1 MRAHFMILAM
11 LAMVG
16 QAAGGTIQL
25 FAAGSLR
32 GALTDVANAYEA
44 SSGDKVAAKYGA
56 SGLLK
61 NEISAGAK
69 VDVFA
74 SANMEHPQSLH
85 DEKKSGPVLRFAR
98 NKLCALVRPG
108 IKVDSVSLLDRMLDP
123 SVKLGTSTPRSDP
136 SGDYAFEV
144 FGKAEAI
151 RPGAKSMLEKKA
163 IQLTGGPNSPAPP
176 AGQTV
181 YSWHVAAGRADKPK
195 AEHWFG
201 GVVRLPAMAKPGIYQ
216 VTLSDEAWIDVIQD
230 GHYARSIGSTGRS
243 DCPGLCK
250 SVRFELNASPFV
262 VQLSGVTT
270 EMIAV
275 AVSRSD

>member
-44 SSGDKVAAKYGA
+44 SSGDKVAAKYSA

-85 DEKKSGPVLRFAR
+85 DEKKSGRVLRFAR

-181 YSWHVAAGRADKPK
+181 YSWHVAAGRADIFLTYCTNALAAQKEDPRQQIV
-195 AEHWFG
+195 A
-201 GVVRLPAMAKPGIYQ
+201 LPDN
-216 VTLSDEAWIDVIQD
+216 L
-230 GHYARSIGSTGRS
+230 
-243 DCPGLCK
+243 
-250 SVRFELNASPFV
+250 
-262 VQLSGVTT
+262 
-270 EMIAV
+270 
-275 AVSRSD
+275 AVSADYGLTVITGASSAAQIFADFIMSAAGQKILSAHGFTPGS